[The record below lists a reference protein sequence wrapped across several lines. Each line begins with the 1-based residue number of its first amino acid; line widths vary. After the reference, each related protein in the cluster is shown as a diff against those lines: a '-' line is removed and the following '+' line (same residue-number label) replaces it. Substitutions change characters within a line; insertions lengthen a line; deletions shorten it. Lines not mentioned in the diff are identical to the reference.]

1 MCDKCEQVESAIT
14 RYRQFIAGG
23 VLDPLTTE
31 RINALIQELQQ
42 RKCAFQ
48 GIVST
53 DFRRS

>member
-31 RINALIQELQQ
+31 RINALIQELHR
-42 RKCAFQ
+42 RKEKIQCAA
-48 GIVST
+48 
-53 DFRRS
+53 